1 MFYRDSSSSCIFFF
15 LFVSYPPNSLNG
27 TQPKLAICAEV
38 SAIRKCPK
46 SGGQIGGPRTTFFST
61 TSQLN
66 GNFNCMTPLLSRTIS
81 ERFRDEFMI
90 KRYTNRRHFTLFY
103 FNDLYL
109 SREMHDIHNRTSAL
123 ETTRGLLHCLKIV
136 SKCHELWSTNGIK

>member
-90 KRYTNRRHFTLFY
+90 KRYTNRRHFTLMTYIFHAKCMIY
-103 FNDLYL
+103 IIGQVRWKLQEVSY
-109 SREMHDIHNRTSAL
+109 
-123 ETTRGLLHCLKIV
+123 IV
-136 SKCHELWSTNGIK
+136 SKSSQNVMNFGPQTA